1 MSDLSHPKVVDR
13 SGLPAR
19 LAPLRKAGRRIVFT
33 NGCYDILHPGHV
45 DLLAR
50 ARELGDLLV
59 LGLNSDDSVRR
70 LNKGAGRPFNPFAA
84 RAFVL
89 AHLTSVDL
97 VVGFDEDTPLE
108 IIRAVRPQVLVKGG
122 DWGLDA
128 IVGRDVVEADGGE
141 VRALPLLPGW
151 STTALARRIAELG
164 RKGLQP

>member
-19 LAPLRKAGRRIVFT
+19 LAPLREAGRRIVFT

-108 IIRAVRPQVLVKGG
+108 LIRAVRPQVLVKGG

-128 IVGRDVVEADGGE
+128 IVGRDVVEADG
-141 VRALPLLPGW
+141 
-151 STTALARRIAELG
+151 
-164 RKGLQP
+164 

>member
-13 SGLPAR
+13 SGLPAG
-19 LAPLRKAGRRIVFT
+19 LAPLREAGRRIVFT

-59 LGLNSDDSVRR
+59 LGLYSDDSVRR

-97 VVGFDEDTPLE
+97 VV
-108 IIRAVRPQVLVKGG
+108 
-122 DWGLDA
+122 
-128 IVGRDVVEADGGE
+128 
-141 VRALPLLPGW
+141 
-151 STTALARRIAELG
+151 
-164 RKGLQP
+164 